1 LALVVISL
9 AVMWYDPAH
18 ACSCH
23 LLLQTLAASVSLA
36 VGMSLVGDVAA
47 LVTARCSDMQDAE
60 AFLPSSNLMESDFST
75 MNKH

>member
-1 LALVVISL
+1 
-9 AVMWYDPAH
+9 
-18 ACSCH
+18 